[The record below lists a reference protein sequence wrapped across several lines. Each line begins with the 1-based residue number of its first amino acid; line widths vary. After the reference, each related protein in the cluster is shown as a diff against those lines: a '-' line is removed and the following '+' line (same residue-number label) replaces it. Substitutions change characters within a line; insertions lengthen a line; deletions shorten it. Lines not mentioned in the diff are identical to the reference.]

1 MSIFR
6 KLRFAFYIA
15 SITST
20 VSLSR
25 CDSARQVASEITQF
39 FSASVTRDS
48 SEGGG
53 PANPPYDEVAAAVV
67 EGARSLIRA
76 STAQVHEAVV
86 IKRAQGGP
94 SPDASRSP
102 AGRVSTSARTGR
114 DPTFQAEPGKP
125 SSSREPT
132 PLDDRAHEQ

>member
-25 CDSARQVASEITQF
+25 CDSAKQVVSEVAQF
-39 FSASVTRDS
+39 VSAPVTRDS
-48 SEGGG
+48 SEEGAT
-53 PANPPYDEVAAAVV
+53 ANPPYDEVAATVV

-76 STAQVHEAVV
+76 STAQVHEAVA
-86 IKRAQGGP
+86 IKGAQGSP
-94 SPDASRSP
+94 SPDASRRP
-102 AGRVSTSARTGR
+102 AGQVSTSGRTGR
-114 DPTFQAEPGKP
+114 NPTFQAEPGKQ
-125 SSSREPT
+125 SSS
-132 PLDDRAHEQ
+132 Q